1 MGLRQRAMAAVVL
14 GLALGAGVAPAA
26 HGAPASTSAAAC
38 ALIGPSTVS
47 VGAPRQAVT
56 YRLGAHCPA
65 GATATWALVR
75 AGTGRLGTLVF
86 TPGRRAAVLTV
97 RDTMPPGVATWRP
110 AGATVEGGAG
120 PPGRALRRPQGA
132 VASRGERAAHR
143 RRRRAAGDGGA
154 LPPRPE
160 SLCAVAQCRG
170 ALSAAHV
177 PDVRVEADAA
187 GPHRRR
193 RAGVG
198 GRPGQLRR
206 RCRLASRRGRHVDDL
221 AVVEFRAP
229 GLTSAK
235 RPRRTQRRGLGPR
248 PALGRGWSGSG
259 QANVASASTTACTSS
274 GVGA

>member
-1 MGLRQRAMAAVVL
+1 MSLRQRAMAAVVL

-65 GATATWALVR
+65 GATASWALVR

-86 TPGRRAAVLTV
+86 SPGRRAAVLTV

-110 AGATVEGGAG
+110 AGATVKGE
-120 PPGRALRRPQGA
+120 PVRQTGRSVVLKAR
-132 VASRGERAAHR
+132 SRAGERAAHR

-198 GRPGQLRR
+198 GCPGQLRR